1 MQLVLKHN
9 VGYFGLKNCPGREH
23 NGCYHR
29 EPEYILHRNLPSDPG
44 HPRLPNRIHQARAQ
58 TDYQVPRRVYSP
70 EAAGGAGCKLE
81 SREIVATIIPERNCI
96 VATSLLSNAW
106 GVDDSTSKTPSVRR
120 KWRSGA
126 TRMERT
132 PSRRQLAQSTREFD
146 SASWQSST
154 SPVRTHSAESPLS
167 VCRRTPISGAV
178 RPVRARQ
185 IISLPRRKAMAAPV
199 APVKVC
205 AFSAMML
212 MPGSRSISPVSIGAG
227 AADAETGP

>member
-9 VGYFGLKNCPGREH
+9 VGYFGLKNCPAREH

-29 EPEYILHRNLPSDPG
+29 DPEYILHRNLPSDPG

-70 EAAGGAGCKLE
+70 EAAGGAGCKLK
-81 SREIVATIIPERNCI
+81 SREIVATIIPERNCM

-120 KWRSGA
+120 KWRRGE
-126 TRMERT
+126 TRSERT
-132 PSRRQLAQSTREFD
+132 PIRRQLAQSTRGFD
-146 SASWQSST
+146 SSSLQSST
-154 SPVRTHSAESPLS
+154 SPVRTHSAERPLS

-185 IISLPRRKAMAAPV
+185 TISLPRRSAMAAPV
-199 APVKVC
+199 APVSVC

-212 MPGSRSISPVSIGAG
+212 MPRSRSISPALMRACGTE
-227 AADAETGP
+227 ADP